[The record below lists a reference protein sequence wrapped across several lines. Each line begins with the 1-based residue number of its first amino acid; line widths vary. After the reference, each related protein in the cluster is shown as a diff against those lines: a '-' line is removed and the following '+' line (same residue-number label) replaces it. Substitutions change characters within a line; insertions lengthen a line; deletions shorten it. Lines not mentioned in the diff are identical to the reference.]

1 MVVTRPETASGLPRP
16 TPIFSRKQ
24 SSAAREML
32 LRSASSPLLN
42 CARALAEH
50 GAGHLAVTS
59 SPSSAARQ
67 GPALMCRAMS
77 EGDLAGPLVPT
88 AVKKG
93 DGHGAAT
100 PLSASSSASFSVVED
115 VEEEEEEAEYDDDV
129 VTAGATAPV
138 PLRRLLT
145 TTGLDS
151 STLALVEQEGGGG
164 KDDSRAPADAHYHR
178 MIDADPGNPLLLG
191 NYARFLK
198 EVQRDAARA
207 REYCERAILAN
218 PADADALALYAALV
232 WETTRDAHRADDYYA
247 RAVQAAPDDWSVHSC
262 LIAPPHLFPAS
273 KSPD

>member
-1 MVVTRPETASGLPRP
+1 
-16 TPIFSRKQ
+16 
-24 SSAAREML
+24 ML

-115 VEEEEEEAEYDDDV
+115 VEEEEEEEAEYDDDV

-207 REYCERAILAN
+207 RVLRARHPRQPRRRRRAR
-218 PADADALALYAALV
+218 ALRGPRLGDHARRPPRRRLLRPRRAGRARRLV
-232 WETTRDAHRADDYYA
+232 SSQLPHRAA
-247 RAVQAAPDDWSVHSC
+247 SPFSSFE
-262 LIAPPHLFPAS
+262 IA
-273 KSPD
+273 